1 MLSKPRDA
9 WARGLLTDR
18 HEFGADS
25 SLTAT
30 VSDTAVAYAAARP
43 LASSR
48 EVGRRAL
55 SWALAT
61 PIAAA
66 GVLVTHALAYRLTGA
81 RMGQVHEY
89 LAHAPQV
96 VFLLAS
102 LALLGLALQER
113 SLNGASVWWFAPLA
127 PLGFAAQE
135 HVERLAHT
143 GELPWLLTSPT
154 FLLGLALQLP
164 VALVCVL
171 VVRRVGG
178 SLATPGRAR
187 RWSAGEAWL
196 PLPAT
201 PAWCHASV
209 RAVRP
214 TGRGPPALLA
224 V

>member
-1 MLSKPRDA
+1 M
-9 WARGLLTDR
+9 
-18 HEFGADS
+18 
-25 SLTAT
+25 
-30 VSDTAVAYAAARP
+30 
-43 LASSR
+43 
-48 EVGRRAL
+48 
-55 SWALAT
+55 T

-81 RMGQVHEY
+81 PIGQVHEY

-96 VFLLAS
+96 VFVLAS

-113 SLNGASVWWFAPLA
+113 SLSRTSAWWFAPLA

-171 VVRRVGG
+171 VVRRIGG
-178 SLATPGRAR
+178 SLTRRSRTR

-201 PAWCHASV
+201 PVARHDAV
-209 RAVRP
+209 QAVRP